1 MSRPAIASV
10 APLDGSR
17 LGLPGAPP
25 AGAPQAGGS
34 SVDGSSVDGSSIE
47 TAERP

>member
-25 AGAPQAGGS
+25 TGAPPT
-34 SVDGSSVDGSSIE
+34 DGSSVDGSSIE